1 MLIWGKGAGALLL
14 FGILAAVPAHTLA
27 AQARPTRVILFL
39 GDGVGISYWTA
50 ALFAADDLAVQQFP
64 VVGLVDTRSTSSKV
78 TDSAAG
84 ATAYATGVTTYG
96 GPRANGLI
104 GMGPDSLPRRNI
116 VEIAKARGMAT
127 GLLATES
134 LTDASPAAFA
144 AHVTARDKEDEIAEQ
159 IAKQDIDVLMGGGR
173 AFFEDFLR
181 DGSSDMATSMLARY
195 TYVEDVYQLSALDTD
210 TVQTLLGLFA
220 EDRMPTATRRLPELW
235 EMTMVAL
242 AVLDK
247 NPRGFFLMV
256 ESSLPDQLAHG
267 RNRLE
272 AITAEVLDLD
282 YAIGVALDYQERH
295 PETLIVVAADHETGG
310 LAVQLDYSRSS
321 RSRRGWRDRLV
332 ARYTTENHT
341 AQMVPLFASG
351 PGAEKFG
358 GIHKIAEIGRLL
370 IEAVER

>member
-1 MLIWGKGAGALLL
+1 MLISPKGALLL

-27 AQARPTRVILFL
+27 AQARPTRVILFI
-39 GDGVGISYWTA
+39 GDGVGVSYWTA
-50 ALFAADDLAVQQFP
+50 AVFAADHLAVQRFP

-78 TDSAAG
+78 TDSAAS

-96 GPRANGLI
+96 GPGADGLI

-116 VEIAKARGMAT
+116 MEIAQARGMAT

-134 LTDASPAAFA
+134 ITHATPAAFV
-144 AHVTARDKEDEIAEQ
+144 AHVTARDMEDEIAEQ

-173 AFFEDFLR
+173 AFFEDFLH
-181 DGSSDMATSMLARY
+181 DGSADYAKSLRSRY
-195 TYVEDVYQLSALDTD
+195 TYVEDVYQLSALDID

-220 EDRMPTATRRLPELW
+220 EGRMPTATLRVPELW
-235 EMTMVAL
+235 EMTMAAL

-256 ESSLPDQLAHG
+256 ESSLPDQLAHA

-272 AITAEVLDLD
+272 AITAEMLDLD
-282 YAIGVALDYQERH
+282 YAISVALQYQQRH
-295 PETLIVVAADHETGG
+295 PETLIVVASDHETGG
-310 LAVQLDYSRSS
+310 LAVQLDYSRGS
-321 RSRRGWRDRLV
+321 RSRRGWRDRLI
-332 ARYTTENHT
+332 ARYASEEHT
-341 AQMVPLFASG
+341 AQLVPLFARG

-358 GIHKIAEIGRLL
+358 GIHPIAEIGKLL
-370 IEAVER
+370 IAAVER